1 MTSQLRS
8 PCIIRLVSGSPYPE
22 QKCFSRDIY
31 KRCIIAFK
39 NSEQTLSFNVSVS
52 GDVLKGINLV
62 DHSHCDCDLLV
73 YNFSFPADLRLILS
87 FNYILEGA

>member
-22 QKCFSRDIY
+22 QKYFSRDIY
-31 KRCIIAFK
+31 KKKKKRCIIAFK

-52 GDVLKGINLV
+52 GDVLKGIHLV
-62 DHSHCDCDLLV
+62 DHSHCD
-73 YNFSFPADLRLILS
+73 YNLFRYNLRLILS